1 LREAGQAPAG
11 RKTLMTIKKRIAAR
25 LKDKK
30 GETLMELLFA
40 MLISS
45 LGMIILAGMI
55 VASTNII
62 KRGNEVL
69 KSYVTEENKIVAQ
82 DTEDETGSAIF
93 KIGGTARKLTDYND
107 SDTDYDDSDTD
118 YDDSDTN
125 QVSVSYYVNGKI
137 GGKKVVTYK

>member
-1 LREAGQAPAG
+1 
-11 RKTLMTIKKRIAAR
+11 MTIKKRIAAR

-82 DTEDETGSAIF
+82 DTASETETAAF
-93 KIGGTARKLTDYND
+93 KISGTARKLTDY
-107 SDTDYDDSDTD
+107 DDSD
-118 YDDSDTN
+118 Y
-125 QVSVSYYVNGKI
+125 VSVSYYENDKI

>member
-1 LREAGQAPAG
+1 
-11 RKTLMTIKKRIAAR
+11 MTIKKRIAAR

-82 DTEDETGSAIF
+82 DTASETETGSATF
-93 KIGGTARKLTDYND
+93 KISGTARML
-107 SDTDYDDSDTD
+107 TDYDDSDTD
-118 YDDSDTN
+118 YDDSDTDSDDSN
-125 QVSVSYYVNGKI
+125 QVSVSYYVNDKI

>member
-1 LREAGQAPAG
+1 
-11 RKTLMTIKKRIAAR
+11 MTIKKRIAAR

-82 DTEDETGSAIF
+82 DTVKETGEATF
-93 KIGGTARKLTDYND
+93 KISGTERKLTDYDN
-107 SDTDYDDSDTD
+107 SY
-118 YDDSDTN
+118 
-125 QVSVSYYVNGKI
+125 QVSVSYYENNKI

>member
-1 LREAGQAPAG
+1 
-11 RKTLMTIKKRIAAR
+11 MTIKKRIAAR

-82 DTEDETGSAIF
+82 DTVKETGRATF
-93 KIGGTARKLTDYND
+93 KIGGTARNLTDYDN
-107 SDTDYDDSDTD
+107 SK
-118 YDDSDTN
+118 
-125 QVSVSYYVNGKI
+125 QVSVSYYENDKI
-137 GGKKVVTYK
+137 GGKQVGTYK

>member
-1 LREAGQAPAG
+1 
-11 RKTLMTIKKRIAAR
+11 MTIKKRIAAR

-82 DTEDETGSAIF
+82 DTEDETGSATF
-93 KIGGTARKLTDYND
+93 KIGGTERKLTDYDN
-107 SDTDYDDSDTD
+107 SD
-118 YDDSDTN
+118 
-125 QVSVSYYVNGKI
+125 QVSVSYYENNKI

>member
-82 DTEDETGSAIF
+82 DTVKETGEATF
-93 KIGGTARKLTDYND
+93 KISGTARML
-107 SDTDYDDSDTD
+107 TDYDDSDTD
-118 YDDSDTN
+118 SDDSN
-125 QVSVSYYVNGKI
+125 QVSVSYYVNDKI

>member
-1 LREAGQAPAG
+1 MREAGQAPAG

-82 DTEDETGSAIF
+82 DTVKETGEATFNID
-93 KIGGTARKLTDYND
+93 GTERKLTDYDN
-107 SDTDYDDSDTD
+107 SK
-118 YDDSDTN
+118 
-125 QVSVSYYVNGKI
+125 QVSVSYYVNDKI

>member
-82 DTEDETGSAIF
+82 DTVKETGEATF
-93 KIGGTARKLTDYND
+93 KISGTERKLTDYDN
-107 SDTDYDDSDTD
+107 SY
-118 YDDSDTN
+118 
-125 QVSVSYYVNGKI
+125 QVSVSYYENNKI

>member
-1 LREAGQAPAG
+1 MGKTGLIIAGPGQAPAG

-82 DTEDETGSAIF
+82 DTVKRTGWATF
-93 KIGGTARKLTDYND
+93 KIGGTARKF
-107 SDTDYDDSDTD
+107 TDYDDSD
-118 YDDSDTN
+118 YDDRN
-125 QVSVSYYVNGKI
+125 QFSVSYYENNKI

>member
-1 LREAGQAPAG
+1 MREAGQAPAG

-69 KSYVTEENKIVAQ
+69 KSYVTEENNIVAQ
-82 DTEDETGSAIF
+82 DTVSETGSATFNIS
-93 KIGGTARKLTDYND
+93 GTERKLTDY
-107 SDTDYDDSDTD
+107 DDSA
-118 YDDSDTN
+118 
-125 QVSVSYYVNGKI
+125 QVSVSYYVNDKI
-137 GGKKVVTYK
+137 GGKQVVTYK

>member
-1 LREAGQAPAG
+1 MGKTGLIIAGPGQAPAG

-82 DTEDETGSAIF
+82 DTESETGPATF
-93 KIGGTARKLTDYND
+93 KIGGTARKLTDYGD
-107 SDTDYDDSDTD
+107 DYDEF
-118 YDDSDTN
+118 N
-125 QVSVSYYVNGKI
+125 QFSVSYYENHKI